1 MKYLSIYMKGDWFVD
16 EFGTAQEAIDRAA
29 EIFNHLTEREK
40 EAAEGLYVLESVNP
54 DEEADNHLDGDVV
67 RDFLEEWKV
76 KKALNRFDV
85 EIEDRNKSLLFRFWA
100 KELNRWIVV
109 NNVPFFNEDGKRIS
123 RATALEELEAYEE
136 DEDSLT
142 DTASDYWGWYG
153 IDRREAVI
161 DFAIE
166 QLNITI

>member
-1 MKYLSIYMKGDWFVD
+1 M
-16 EFGTAQEAIDRAA
+16 
-29 EIFNHLTEREK
+29 
-40 EAAEGLYVLESVNP
+40 
-54 DEEADNHLDGDVV
+54 
-67 RDFLEEWKV
+67 
-76 KKALNRFDV
+76 
-85 EIEDRNKSLLFRFWA
+85 
-100 KELNRWIVV
+100 
-109 NNVPFFNEDGKRIS
+109 PFFNEDGKRIS

>member
-16 EFGTAQEAIDRAA
+16 EFETAQEAIDCAA
-29 EIFNHLTEREK
+29 ETFNHLTEREK

-54 DEEADNHLDGDVV
+54 DEEADNHLDGDIIK
-67 RDFLEEWKV
+67 DFLEEWNV

-85 EIEDRNKSLLFRFWA
+85 EIEERNKSLTFRFWA

-109 NNVPFFNEDGKRIS
+109 NDVPFFSEDGKRTS

-136 DEDSLT
+136 DEDALT
-142 DTASDYWGWYG
+142 DTSSDYWCWYG
-153 IDRREAVI
+153 INRREAVI

-166 QLNITI
+166 QLNIKI